1 MLKRIGRISLD
12 FTANNPQPIAAP
24 LLADKLVP
32 PALHAPLIARPQL
45 IERLNQIP
53 PQHVALIAAPTGFGK
68 TTLLSAWARQA
79 SRPAIWITLDEG
91 DNDPARFGSYL
102 LAALERHYPSIG
114 APMRAM
120 LQSPQPVPVEW
131 GLTALINAIAAV
143 GEPLTLVLD
152 DCHTLDAP
160 AIFAG
165 LSFLIEHLP
174 PNLSLLLAGRA
185 NPPLPLARLRARRQ
199 LTELRADA
207 LRFSEDEIGQLAAE
221 LGVVLAAPELGVLAR
236 RTEGWVAGVYLVA
249 RSIES
254 QPDRPRFAEALSGG
268 NRFIADYL
276 IDEVLAQQ
284 PERVQSFLL
293 QTSVLDRLS
302 GPLCDAVTGQP
313 DGQSMLDLLESD
325 NLLIPLDTN
334 RRWYRYH
341 QMFAEFFRAR
351 LERTQPGL
359 VALLHQ
365 RAAAWYAEHG
375 RAHDA
380 IAHALAAGAIDLA
393 TQLIVDAA
401 DQLVECGEIATL
413 RGWLASLPAG
423 VVEREA
429 RLCLWYAWAETAAFQ
444 LAAAERWLR
453 AAARAADDS
462 ARPGEAQSAAVEIA
476 AVRAMIT
483 AIRGDIPHAIG
494 AAAEVLPAIPPGRPV
509 LRQMLGG
516 LIAFGSLIIGD
527 AGEPRPSEMV
537 AGADQATSDIQ
548 RLHYYATLY
557 RLRGQLQAAQAMY
570 RRQLAVAGA
579 QGDQLQFGQALAQA
593 GLSAV
598 LCEQYELAGAQQLA
612 HASLAFSRAAGAAL
626 LLFDVLLVQSHLQEA
641 RGDIAGALATLRAI
655 EEEVL
660 HTAPQIH
667 GASIVKAHQVR
678 LWLAIGLPDLAIAWA
693 IAYEQGG
700 REIALVG
707 PAQDARWAV
716 CDLALARVQIFRRRF
731 ELAARTLDRVQQVA
745 EQQGRMPLVI
755 EALVLQ
761 SLLWCAQA
769 DPSRAAEALALALAL
784 AEPEGYA
791 QIFVREG
798 QPIADLLLRLHQQIE
813 PAAPASAEQ
822 PSRGYVDRL
831 LGLLGV
837 AAPDLVA
844 PPGAGRLAGATDAP
858 AEPLS
863 EREHEVLRLLAAGH
877 SNQAL
882 ARELVISIATVKTH
896 LIHIYRKLGAH
907 TRTEAIARAH
917 ALGLV

>member
-12 FTANNPQPIAAP
+12 FTANSPQPIAPP

-32 PALHAPLIARPQL
+32 PPLHAPLIARPRL

-68 TTLLSAWARQA
+68 TTVLSAWARQA

-102 LAALERHYPSIG
+102 LAALERRYPGIG

-120 LQSPQPVPVEW
+120 IQSPQPVPVEW

-174 PNLSLLLAGRA
+174 PNLSLLLAGRT
-185 NPPLPLARLRARRQ
+185 NPPLPLGRLRARRQ

-207 LRFSEDEIGQLAAE
+207 LRFSEDEIGQLIAE
-221 LGVVLAAPELGVLAR
+221 LGVELAAPDLSLLAR
-236 RTEGWVAGVYLVA
+236 RTEGWAAGVYLAA

-254 QPDRPRFAEALSGG
+254 QPDQARFVEALSGG

-284 PERVQSFLL
+284 PEHVQSFLL

-302 GPLCDAVTGQP
+302 GPLCDAVTGQA
-313 DGQSMLDLLESD
+313 DGQGMLDLLESA
-325 NLLIPLDTN
+325 NLLIPLDVD

-359 VALLHQ
+359 VAPLHQ
-365 RAAAWYAEHG
+365 RAAAWYVEHG
-375 RAHDA
+375 QARDA
-380 IAHALAAGAIDLA
+380 IAHALTAGAVDLA
-393 TQLIVDAA
+393 IQLIAGAA
-401 DQLVECGEIATL
+401 DELIECGEIATL

-423 VVEREA
+423 VVERQA

-444 LAAAERWLR
+444 LEAAERWLR
-453 AAARAADDS
+453 AAEQAADDP
-462 ARPGEAQSAAVEIA
+462 ARPGESQSAAVEIA
-476 AVRAMIT
+476 AVRAMIA

-494 AAAEVLPAIPPGRPV
+494 AALGILPAIPPDRPV

-516 LIAFGSLIIGD
+516 LIAFGSLLTG
-527 AGEPRPSEMV
+527 APGQPQPNTMV
-537 AGADQATSDIQ
+537 AGADQPTSELQ

-557 RLRGQLQAAQAMY
+557 RLRGQLKAAQAMY
-570 RRQLAVAGA
+570 RRQLAVAEA

-593 GLSAV
+593 GLSAI
-598 LCEQYELAGAQQLA
+598 LCEQHDIDAAHQLV

-626 LLFDVLLVQSHLQEA
+626 LLFDVLLIQSHLQEA

-660 HTAPQIH
+660 HTALQTH
-667 GASIVKAHQVR
+667 GTSIVKAHQVR
-678 LWLAIGLPDLAIAWA
+678 LWLAIGLPDLALAWA

-700 REIALVG
+700 RDLALVG
-707 PAQDARWAV
+707 PAQDARWAA
-716 CDLALARVQIFRRRF
+716 CDLALARVQIFQRRF
-731 ELAARTLDRVQQVA
+731 ERAARTLDRVQQVA
-745 EQQGRMPLVI
+745 EQQGRLPLTI

-761 SLLWCAQA
+761 SLLWYAQA
-769 DPSRAAEALALALAL
+769 VPSRATEALALALAL

-798 QPIADLLLRLHQQIE
+798 QPIGDLLLRLRHVLE
-813 PAAPASAEQ
+813 PAAPVSAEQ

-837 AAPDLVA
+837 AVPELVPA
-844 PPGAGRLAGATDAP
+844 PGAERLAAATDAP
-858 AEPLS
+858 AELLS
-863 EREHEVLRLLAAGH
+863 EREHEVLRLLAAGR

-882 ARELVISIATVKTH
+882 ARELVVSIATIKTH

-907 TRTEAIARAH
+907 TRTEAIARAR

>member
-12 FTANNPQPIAAP
+12 LTADNLYPIAPP
-24 LLADKLVP
+24 LLADKLAP
-32 PALHAPLIARPQL
+32 PPQRAPLIARPQL
-45 IERLNQIP
+45 IEQLNQIP

-102 LAALERHYPSIG
+102 LAALERRYPGMG

-120 LQSPQPVPVEW
+120 IQSPQPVPVEW
-131 GLTALINAIAAV
+131 GLTTLINAIAAV
-143 GEPLTLVLD
+143 GEPLSLVLD
-152 DCHTLDAP
+152 DCHTLEAP

-174 PNLSLLLAGRA
+174 ANLSLLLAGRT

-207 LRFSEDEIGQLAAE
+207 LRFSEDEIGWLIAE
-221 LGVVLAAPELGVLAR
+221 LGITLAAPDLGLLAR
-236 RTEGWVAGVYLVA
+236 RTEGWPAGVYLAA

-254 QPDRPRFAEALSGG
+254 QPDQARFVEALSGG
-268 NRFIADYL
+268 NRFIVDYL

-284 PERVQSFLL
+284 TERVQDFLL

-313 DGQSMLDLLESD
+313 DGQSTLDQLESA
-325 NLLIPLDTN
+325 NLLIPLDTD

-341 QMFAEFFRAR
+341 KMFAEFFRAR

-359 VALLHQ
+359 IATLHR
-365 RAAAWYAEHG
+365 RAAAWYVERG
-375 RAHDA
+375 QAHDA
-380 IAHALAAGAIDLA
+380 IAHALAAGAVDLA

-401 DQLVECGEIATL
+401 DELVECGEIATL
-413 RGWLASLPAG
+413 RSWLSSLPAG
-423 VVEREA
+423 VVERHA

-444 LAAAERWLR
+444 LDAAERWLR
-453 AAARAADDS
+453 AGARAADDL
-462 ARPGEAQSAAVEIA
+462 AGPEERQGAEIEIA
-476 AVRAMIT
+476 AVRAMMT
-483 AIRGDIPHAIG
+483 AIRGDIARAIG
-494 AAAEVLPAIPPGRPV
+494 TATEILPALPAGRPV

-516 LIAFGSLIIGD
+516 LIAFGSLFT
-527 AGEPRPSEMV
+527 GEPAEPQPSDI
-537 AGADQATSDIQ
+537 ATGADQPRSEIQ

-593 GLSAV
+593 GLSAI
-598 LCEQYELAGAQQLA
+598 LCEQHELADAQQLV

-660 HTAPQIH
+660 HTALQSH
-667 GASIVKAHQVR
+667 GASILKAHQVR
-678 LWLAIGLPDLAIAWA
+678 LWLAIGLPELAIAWA
-693 IAYEQGG
+693 NAYQQGG
-700 REIALVG
+700 RDLALVG
-707 PAQDARWAV
+707 PAQDAQWAI
-716 CDLALARVQIFRRRF
+716 CDLALARVQLFQCRF

-745 EQQGRMPLVI
+745 EQQGRLPLTI

-769 DPSRAAEALALALAL
+769 DPGRAVEALALALAL

-798 QPIADLLLRLHQQIE
+798 QPIGGLLLRLRHSLE
-813 PAAPASAEQ
+813 PEAPASAEQ

-837 AAPDLVA
+837 AAPE
-844 PPGAGRLAGATDAP
+844 PTEPEAGRPAAAVDALG
-858 AEPLS
+858 ESLS
-863 EREHEVLRLLAAGH
+863 EREHEVLRLLAAGR

-882 ARELVISIATVKTH
+882 AHELVVSIATVKTH

-907 TRTEAIARAH
+907 TRTEAIARAR